1 MTTHYLDEAERLCDR
16 VAVLRDGEIAS
27 IGRPGEL
34 TGALPPTEIRFWRNG
49 EEVVIPSEEPTK
61 VLHELTSEALREGF
75 ELRARGATAEPR
87 RGLSLA
93 DRRGRGVRLY
103 RHELRGQRL
112 LYTRSR
118 ELAFFTFLF
127 PLILFLLL
135 GSAYGDEEIEG
146 IRGSDFLMAGTL
158 GFGAVATAFGG
169 LAIVLVLRRE
179 EGILKRLRATPL
191 PSVDY
196 IAAVL
201 STTMLAFLVQAVVTI
216 AIAMLAFG
224 ASFPDRPVSLVAA
237 LVLGVAAFAALGVAI
252 TGFIRRAEGASAV
265 VNAIYF
271 PVLFISGSFFS
282 QGSFPTILERVAN
295 VLPVSHFIQ
304 LVQAICVRDENI
316 WEHPTDVAVIA
327 AWGVAGAIVAA
338 RTFRWTPT
346 EG

>member
-1 MTTHYLDEAERLCDR
+1 M
-16 VAVLRDGEIAS
+16 
-27 IGRPGEL
+27 
-34 TGALPPTEIRFWRNG
+34 
-49 EEVVIPSEEPTK
+49 
-61 VLHELTSEALREGF
+61 
-75 ELRARGATAEPR
+75 
-87 RGLSLA
+87 
-93 DRRGRGVRLY
+93 RLY
-103 RHELRGQRL
+103 LHELRGQSL

-191 PSVDY
+191 PGVAY

-237 LVLGVAAFAALGVAI
+237 LVAG
-252 TGFIRRAEGASAV
+252 RRRRSQLSASR
-265 VNAIYF
+265 
-271 PVLFISGSFFS
+271 S
-282 QGSFPTILERVAN
+282 
-295 VLPVSHFIQ
+295 PVSS
-304 LVQAICVRDENI
+304 
-316 WEHPTDVAVIA
+316 A
-327 AWGVAGAIVAA
+327 APKEPP
-338 RTFRWTPT
+338 RS
-346 EG
+346 